1 MRRTGR
7 TLAGNRRARR
17 ALIEGAWTSAHA
29 ISETIDARLYFGWQH
44 FARDRRPA
52 VVNIDSAATF
62 LAGPGGEPATGM
74 VSCKR
79 GHVFLHHA
87 AAYSCARRSFH
98 RGHRPSF
105 FERCLRRDLFAD
117 LLDVQGG
124 PLALRHQG
132 WRTAPRH
139 TPSRMGADGLHEC
152 LPPELKPF
160 DLIPNSSCWQLI
172 PMCLSSSRS
181 SPDMTDRSLRH

>member
-1 MRRTGR
+1 MADYAATFRQSFHWDNVRRTGL

-17 ALIEGAWTSAHA
+17 ALIEGARTSAHA

-62 LAGPGGEPATGM
+62 LAGPGGEPATRM

-79 GHVFLHHA
+79 GHVFLRHA
-87 AAYSCARRSFH
+87 AAYIIARGLIFTVVTGAAFSNGASGAISFSLRIFLTSKVVRS
-98 RGHRPSF
+98 
-105 FERCLRRDLFAD
+105 
-117 LLDVQGG
+117 
-124 PLALRHQG
+124 PLGHQG

-139 TPSRMGADGLHEC
+139 TPSRMGGDGLHEC
-152 LPPELKPF
+152 LLPELKAF
-160 DLIPNSSCWQLI
+160 DLIPNSGC
-172 PMCLSSSRS
+172 R
-181 SPDMTDRSLRH
+181 

>member
-1 MRRTGR
+1 MRRTGL

-87 AAYSCARRSFH
+87 AAYIVARGLVFTVVTGAVFSNGASGAISLRIFLTSKTVRSRFDT
-98 RGHRPSF
+98 RGGEQPPSYSQPDG
-105 FERCLRRDLFAD
+105 RR
-117 LLDVQGG
+117 
-124 PLALRHQG
+124 
-132 WRTAPRH
+132 W
-139 TPSRMGADGLHEC
+139 PSRV
-152 LPPELKPF
+152 
-160 DLIPNSSCWQLI
+160 
-172 PMCLSSSRS
+172 S
-181 SPDMTDRSLRH
+181 SPGIEAV